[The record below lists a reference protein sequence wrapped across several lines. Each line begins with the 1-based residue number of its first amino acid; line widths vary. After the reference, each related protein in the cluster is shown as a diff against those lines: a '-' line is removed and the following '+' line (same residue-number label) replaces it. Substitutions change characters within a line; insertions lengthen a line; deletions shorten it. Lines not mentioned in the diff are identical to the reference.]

1 MNIKRMLKS
10 IAKAG
15 WAGIGPVRRPLIR
28 KFHRTVVDEI
38 GRRLA
43 QYVHTALPPASA
55 TLQEI
60 DLVLDSMVRELTR
73 LQAQVE
79 VLQQALDEQSAAMP
93 VVRLGTINESD
104 DDATSTAGNGERPL
118 ALGLDDHWNRKSG

>member
-1 MNIKRMLKS
+1 MS
-10 IAKAG
+10 I
-15 WAGIGPVRRPLIR
+15 PRS
-28 KFHRTVVDEI
+28 
-38 GRRLA
+38 
-43 QYVHTALPPASA
+43 PASA

-104 DDATSTAGNGERPL
+104 DDATSTAGNGKRPWPWDSTITGTGSRAKSVSCSVENLFRTGDAEPSVKQGPDCEPLGGRL
-118 ALGLDDHWNRKSG
+118 AGVKR